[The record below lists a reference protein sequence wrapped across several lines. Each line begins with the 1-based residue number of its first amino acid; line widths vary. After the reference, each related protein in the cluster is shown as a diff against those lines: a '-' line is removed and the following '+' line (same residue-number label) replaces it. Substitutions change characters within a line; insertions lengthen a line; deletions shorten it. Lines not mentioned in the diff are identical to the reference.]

1 MRLPYGEAKV
11 QFVANIDEIKG
22 LIEKGYGL
30 YQIYSILY
38 NEGKITIKY
47 AYFHRLVKNHGMKA
61 LELDPL
67 ITSKNK
73 SKSNFEHSIIPY
85 HEKVN
90 TPQLSGEQDDSF
102 GIIKKSNDEVF

>member
-1 MRLPYGEAKV
+1 MRGRGKIEFLSCY
-11 QFVANIDEIKG
+11 NEIKAM
-22 LIEKGYGL
+22 IENG
-30 YQIYSILY
+30 YSIKRIFRILSY
-38 NEGKITIKY
+38 ERKITIKY